1 VAEVTPAPLR
11 PPDGSPPDV
20 QAVRRDPSEA
30 RAALVAEGLWWLL
43 LPLQYSRQ
51 HWVNAFLVER
61 ADGWCLVDCGSPL
74 ENGWEVLEHAMGLAG
89 VRPDMVSLL
98 LCTHAHT
105 DHYGL
110 ATALMDAAGCPL
122 AMAAGHTAGVD
133 VMREPTV
140 PFAVRRAMA
149 LAAGIPEEDVPQST
163 RAPGDDGYYPRPDP
177 DVVLADGD
185 LVEARHGGWRVVAA
199 PGHAAT
205 QVVLLHE
212 ASRRL
217 ISADLVFAGRI
228 PYVEHDYTPDP
239 WLEHV
244 ESLARAR
251 ALEPTLLLPGHGAP
265 EPDALERIDACTAA
279 IHRAPER
286 ILASVAAAERSPWEI
301 TVDVLGADAGFYP
314 LHASLSGT
322 LSVLRRLERLGD
334 VSSAIG
340 ADGVRRYRPDIWSAR

>member
-1 VAEVTPAPLR
+1 
-11 PPDGSPPDV
+11 
-20 QAVRRDPSEA
+20 VRRSPEDA
-30 RAALVAEGLWWLL
+30 RATLVADGLWWLL
-43 LPLQYSRQ
+43 LPLQYSTS
-51 HWVNAFLVER
+51 HWVNAFLIER
-61 ADGWCLVDCGSPL
+61 DDGFCLVDCGSPL
-74 ENGWEVLEHAMGLAG
+74 EDGWEVLVHALGLAG
-89 VRPDMVSLL
+89 VRPDMLSLL

-110 ATALMDAAGCPL
+110 AAEVLDAAGCPL

-140 PFAVRRAMA
+140 PFDRRRSLA
-149 LAAGIPEEDVPQST
+149 LEAGIPEDEVEQST
-163 RAPGDDGYYPRPDP
+163 RAPGDDGYYPRPDA
-177 DVVLADGD
+177 DIELADGD
-185 LVEARHGGWRVVAA
+185 LVEARHGAWRVVTA

-244 ESLARAR
+244 ESLERAR
-251 ALEPTLLLPGHGAP
+251 TLRPSLLLPGHGDP
-265 EPDALERIDACTAA
+265 EPDAERRIAACTAA
-279 IHRAPER
+279 IDRAPER
-286 ILASVAAAERSPWEI
+286 ILASLARSPKSAWEA
-301 TVDVLGADAGFYP
+301 TVDVLGSDAGFYP

-322 LSVLRRLERLGD
+322 LSVLRRLERLGST
-334 VSSAIG
+334 VSEQG
-340 ADGVRRYRPDIWSAR
+340 ADGVRRHRLP